1 MPYLR
6 PSKCLRSSESWKI
19 KPVETMAFC
28 LAMSSVPRV
37 RMSCPRWSIHR
48 FFAED
53 QTALGM
59 PSLSSSS
66 ACHCKVS
73 VAGQRMRVGPSPSET
88 SAHVASESVLPRPTS
103 SANNSRARSRGA
115 QGRSSRCKL
124 VAAAIDRHL
133 GQRRRQL
140 AGRDLADAHLNPPG
154 DPPDLLDDGVGQRV
168 SGVPPRGEFLLHPRT
183 HAPTPP
189 PPARGP
195 PKRSRNCAQ
204 RRIWRSR

>member
-19 KPVETMAFC
+19 KPVETMTFC

-66 ACHCKVS
+66 AYHCKVS

-88 SAHVASESVLPRPTS
+88 SAHLAGG
-103 SANNSRARSRGA
+103 ARSGSVMD
-115 QGRSSRCKL
+115 GRSIDGRFVRSIGTRNRRESGGVRPWCSR
-124 VAAAIDRHL
+124 
-133 GQRRRQL
+133 
-140 AGRDLADAHLNPPG
+140 PG
-154 DPPDLLDDGVGQRV
+154 PG
-168 SGVPPRGEFLLHPRT
+168 
-183 HAPTPP
+183 
-189 PPARGP
+189 
-195 PKRSRNCAQ
+195 
-204 RRIWRSR
+204 